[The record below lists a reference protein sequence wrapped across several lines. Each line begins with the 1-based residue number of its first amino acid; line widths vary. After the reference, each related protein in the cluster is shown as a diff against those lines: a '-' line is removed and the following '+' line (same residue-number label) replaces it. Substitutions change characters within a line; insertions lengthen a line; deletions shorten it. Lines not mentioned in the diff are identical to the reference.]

1 MNIPELRHFL
11 GWDRP
16 AIELVATKLEALN
29 ESNPDAF
36 RRATIVVPTAESGRR
51 LREYMAERA
60 KKPLLMPR
68 ITLTGQLI
76 PCRGDHVA
84 TEQETLAAWLHV
96 LQQAMADK
104 PLPWLLEVATQMQR
118 IRKQLE
124 QEARTPDWQPETMQ
138 SFVRDY
144 LCESEEQWENTITYE
159 NERWEALKTTFS
171 SVDEQLSLWGL
182 QPAEQCRAKELSA
195 PVLRGPIIIACVPE
209 LSPLNRL
216 YLQRL
221 TETGAAQVEIWVN
234 APQNEA
240 ARFDAFGQPIP
251 VITTGAFAKQ
261 GWSECPI
268 EIPAQNHGGTI
279 RAEDVIPPTGSVQAF
294 GKKVKELAGG
304 YHARDL
310 ILSSCDDTLS
320 PMLVSAFKPE
330 WQVNIPEGRS
340 LLATEAG
347 RIPKQIKDACAA
359 MHPSEPMQRRDIE
372 DVLTLLRNRTFQRC
386 FSAYSVP
393 ATFNHYLSELC
404 HEHLPCSVQH
414 LLHIM
419 QRHLQTEEQL
429 EQQNHQ
435 RVQTLST
442 YIRYTTDVA
451 NFIQDCYQSEGLSK
465 RLIELSAALTQLL
478 RKPEMKR
485 AARILSGVM
494 RETAKLVS
502 NARIACPPP
511 AALMLMAYTVEKQ
524 ATGVLEGAGDRNKSI
539 NLKGWRELCY
549 TNAPRVIIAG
559 MHEGHVPER
568 MPADDYLP
576 NAYRAFLSMTNDT
589 TRCARDSF
597 LLTAL
602 LHSRPAGSIHF
613 VLSAA
618 TLDGTPISPSPLLL
632 RCSNAM
638 ATAERVNWLFSDA
651 HAASADSEYDLLPF
665 LKPAVPH
672 TNATDMESVALIA
685 EGIKNPYEDTEY
697 TFSPSAIKEFL
708 NCPLR
713 FWLKK
718 IHRISPSDTLPDDK
732 SEPDAAEYGN
742 LLHAIL
748 QDITTR
754 YHNTPPTTNCD
765 ELTNEIAAYAAECAT
780 ARVAEQY
787 GGPDTPLP
795 VTLRILQRNL
805 IKTAQAFAKRHATD
819 LCAGWEVILTE
830 ERLVFSMPSGQDT
843 APLCFDMRVDRVDR
857 HRDDGRM
864 RVIDYKSN
872 ALDPRKTHW
881 EKLSETASELYHAY
895 LPAEW
900 VVQDSKNNVHRW
912 SSVQLPLYAEALRTI
927 HQLPYLP
934 ETGFYNLPRTEPE
947 AVQYHPLS
955 GIDSKSEMT
964 PELHEQA
971 MQCVQTAA
979 CLMRSGL
986 CLYSAESLGRS
997 LTYNG
1002 FGALSIYKEPDPR
1015 VMCSLPPL
1023 DLPSSEN

>member
-29 ESNPDAF
+29 ESNPDGF

-96 LQQAMADK
+96 LQHAMADK

-195 PVLRGPIIIACVPE
+195 PVPRGPIIIACVPE

-279 RAEDVIPPTGSVQAF
+279 RAEDVIHPTGSVQAF

-347 RIPKQIKDACAA
+347 RIPRQILDACAA
-359 MHPSEPMQRRDIE
+359 LQITEAMQRRDF
-372 DVLTLLRNRTFQRC
+372 DDFLVLLRNRTFQCC

-393 ATFNHYLSELC
+393 AAFNHYLTELC
-404 HEHLPCSVQH
+404 QEHLPCSVQH
-414 LLHIM
+414 LLHVM
-419 QRHLQTEEQL
+419 QRRLKSEEQE
-429 EQQNHQ
+429 EQPNQQ
-435 RVQTLST
+435 LIQQLKT
-442 YIRYTTDVA
+442 YIQFITDA
-451 NFIQDCYQSEGLSK
+451 ADFICDCAHSAKLPK
-465 RLIELSAALTQLL
+465 RLRELASALTHHLK
-478 RKPEMKR
+478 KPEMKR
-485 AARILSGVM
+485 AARLLSKVM
-494 RETAKLVS
+494 EETADLVANKL
-502 NARIACPPP
+502 IACPPP
-511 AALMLMAYTVEKQ
+511 TALMLMAHMVEKQ
-524 ATGVLEGAGDRNKSI
+524 AAGVLEGAGERNKSI

-549 TNAPRVIIAG
+549 TNAPRIIIAG

-568 MPADDYLP
+568 MPADAYLP
-576 NAYRAFLSMTNDT
+576 NAYRAFLCMTNDT
-589 TRCARDSF
+589 SRCARDSF
-597 LLTAL
+597 LVTAL
-602 LHSRPAGSIHF
+602 LHSRPAGAIHF

-618 TLDGTPISPSPLLL
+618 TIDGTPIAPSPLLL
-632 RCSNAM
+632 RCSTAA

-651 HAASADSEYDLLPF
+651 HAESADNEYDLLPF
-665 LKPAVPH
+665 IKPAAPH
-672 TNATDMESVALIA
+672 TNAADMENVALIA
-685 EGIKNPYEDTEY
+685 EGIKNPYEDIEY
-697 TFSPSAIKEFL
+697 PFSPSAIKEFL

-805 IKTAQAFAKRHATD
+805 IKTAQAFAKCHATD
-819 LCAGWEVILTE
+819 LCDGWEVILTE

-857 HRDDGRM
+857 HRNDGRM

-912 SSVQLPLYAEALRTI
+912 SSVQLPLYAESLRTI

-947 AVQYHPLS
+947 AVQYHPMS

-997 LTYNG
+997 LKYNG
-1002 FGALSIYKEPDPR
+1002 FGALSVYKEPDPR